1 MSSAARAGG
10 PGVSTAMPVSFTT
23 LEPKLCERCG
33 RSFFREANT
42 ATIYCGACERVFV
55 DLDAQ
60 QNSWMERTRA
70 IEAQKG
76 EMMNGTEKQK
86 PQTSPTVT
94 PSPAPSPAQKR
105 MCKVGDCPAVL
116 SYNNLTGYCRTHR
129 GRRRHRAHS
138 KANGHAGSA
147 AGNGH
152 GNSEA
157 AAKPNGQSNGRE
169 LALEARVSLV
179 LKAMPLDEKVRMI
192 SSWLRLGEF

>member
-1 MSSAARAGG
+1 
-10 PGVSTAMPVSFTT
+10 MPVSFTT

-129 GRRRHRAHS
+129 G
-138 KANGHAGSA
+138 
-147 AGNGH
+147 
-152 GNSEA
+152 A
-157 AAKPNGQSNGRE
+157 AATGLTRKRMAMRGLPPATVTAIAKRPRNQTVR
-169 LALEARVSLV
+169 AMAVS
-179 LKAMPLDEKVRMI
+179 
-192 SSWLRLGEF
+192 